1 LIENRPIV
9 NGLFK
14 RTLKQRVLKVQHAR
28 RNWPAQ
34 RLGGRLRSTRTEKA
48 LCGIAG

>member
-9 NGLFK
+9 DGLFK
-14 RTLKQRVLKVQHAR
+14 RTLKQHVLKVQHAR

-34 RLGGRLRSTRTEKA
+34 RLGARLRSTRTEKA